1 MNSCDRQF
9 TYLTSERNSLD
20 IRTWRLVS
28 KVCKECEMCL
38 TSPFWLN
45 IKNACLKSALVF
57 RKMVYILK
65 SWWRGT
71 RTRLRGLSALSI
83 RSLAGDN
90 NNTTAAGEASV
101 AAVLLII
108 CLNKTLSKSRPSA
121 PVTLFCF
128 VNWRIVW
135 FEF

>member
-1 MNSCDRQF
+1 MP
-9 TYLTSERNSLD
+9 YLAL
-20 IRTWRLVS
+20 LVEYKECLS
-28 KVCKECEMCL
+28 KVSARL
-38 TSPFWLN
+38 P
-45 IKNACLKSALVF
+45 KNGIHTEI
-57 RKMVYILK
+57 MVAWDKNKTQRAFNMIEH
-65 SWWRGT
+65 SFAG
-71 RTRLRGLSALSI
+71 
-83 RSLAGDN
+83 AGD

-101 AAVLLII
+101 VAVSLII